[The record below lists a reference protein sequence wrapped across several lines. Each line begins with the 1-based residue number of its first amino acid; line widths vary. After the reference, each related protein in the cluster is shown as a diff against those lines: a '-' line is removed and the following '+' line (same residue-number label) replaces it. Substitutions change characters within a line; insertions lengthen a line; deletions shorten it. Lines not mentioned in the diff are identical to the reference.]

1 MKRILLLLAAAALF
15 LGAAKNPRQTYIEQY
30 YPLAVLEMQRTG
42 VPASITLAQALLESG
57 AGKSLLATKANN
69 HFGIKCHSDWTGEKF
84 FKDDDRADECF
95 RVYPSVE
102 DSYRAHSDYLRQ
114 REHYQSLFELD
125 PTDYKGWAK
134 GLRRAGYATDPGYA
148 NKLITL
154 IEDFQLYEYD
164 KMTEDDLPAILVA
177 EMAPVTE
184 RVIEEPVAPV
194 QQPEQT
200 EPARVQRTA
209 EPAVTVRTAPY
220 KETVT
225 LSLIREIRRM
235 NGARYVRAV
244 EGESWASLAAEYH
257 LSEKQILRFNDIA
270 APTALQPG
278 TIVYLDRKKPEAE
291 PGYGLYQVDQ
301 EGLTLWDVSQMFGIQ
316 LKKLQLYNIFRGNAP
331 LEVGDTVVLRKLK

>member
-1 MKRILLLLAAAALF
+1 MNTRYPEYKQLTSDAINAIWGKAVIVLDTNILLNLY
-15 LGAAKNPRQTYIEQY
+15 RYSEETRDDI
-30 YPLAVLEMQRTG
+30 LAVMESMKDRLWMLYQVGLEYF
-42 VPASITLAQALLESG
+42 
-57 AGKSLLATKANN
+57 NN
-69 HFGIKCHSDWTGEKF
+69 RINTF
-84 FKDDDRADECF
+84 
-95 RVYPSVE
+95 
-102 DSYRAHSDYLRQ
+102 
-114 REHYQSLFELD
+114 
-125 PTDYKGWAK
+125 
-134 GLRRAGYATDPGYA
+134 
-148 NKLITL
+148 
-154 IEDFQLYEYD
+154 
-164 KMTEDDLPAILVA
+164 
-177 EMAPVTE
+177 
-184 RVIEEPVAPV
+184 
-194 QQPEQT
+194 
-200 EPARVQRTA
+200 
-209 EPAVTVRTAPY
+209 TAPY